1 MKFLALIALL
11 PTLAMAGELP
21 LSGTFASDASDC
33 GNTGPLNGEIVISP
47 DALHMNELFC
57 PTREWRRIKTGY
69 RAHCALEANT
79 PKTIT
84 FNLQHQPDGTLLYS
98 EKGYSVILRRCPS

>member
-11 PTLAMAGELP
+11 PTIAMAGEF
-21 LSGTFASDASDC
+21 SGTYASDARDC
-33 GNTGPLNGEIVISP
+33 RNTGPLNGEIVISA
-47 DALHMNELFC
+47 DGLQMNELFC
-57 PTREWRRIKTGY
+57 PTSEWRHVKTGY

-84 FNLQHQPDGTLLYS
+84 FSLKHQPNGALLYS
-98 EKGYSVILRRCPS
+98 EKDYSVILHRCN